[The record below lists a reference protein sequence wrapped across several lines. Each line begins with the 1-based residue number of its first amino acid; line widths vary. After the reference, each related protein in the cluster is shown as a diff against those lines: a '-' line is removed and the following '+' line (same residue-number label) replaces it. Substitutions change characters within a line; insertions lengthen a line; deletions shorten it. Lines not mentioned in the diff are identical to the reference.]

1 MAILAK
7 LAGINPVWFYQ
18 NVGAFIAAAMLPVVY
33 VLLYMEFGLP
43 KKVAVGCALTAL
55 LFLLLD
61 GNVHRSFGN
70 VSLVRFWQGKTML
83 WSLLVPTAFFVGHRW
98 LVGPTRRR
106 FAVLVATCVSGVGL
120 SNSAVFMLPVFF
132 LGLAVAYLLI
142 HGFSRRSAFLVAT
155 LNVPPLYCLALAASL
170 KLGILPTPDTSVYQW
185 PQADWMSGLYLVIG
199 SHRVL
204 IRNLFSLIV
213 LPLVFLP
220 TPLRFYPS
228 ALALS
233 FVLLF
238 ANPLSGGFWIKEL
251 TPASYWRLAYLF
263 PVPWCAGLVA
273 CALSSRGTSG
283 GSLLIRE
290 AAAVAFAVAVAWAF
304 QFPSAR
310 FDQLKAPW
318 DYRFSRQELAFS
330 LSVADRMDNRNLLA
344 PAEIV
349 QVLPLFNTTV
359 RLETARPEATT
370 LLFRTAGKEVE
381 GRRRCLSQTVV
392 AQGNSSDAATA
403 AFLSSIGNGVDAVV
417 AKRQSLSQ
425 VRALLETKRGQ
436 WDLVH
441 ISFDYVLFLK
451 RRGLTNSF
459 PYL

>member
-1 MAILAK
+1 
-7 LAGINPVWFYQ
+7 
-18 NVGAFIAAAMLPVVY
+18 
-33 VLLYMEFGLP
+33 
-43 KKVAVGCALTAL
+43 
-55 LFLLLD
+55 
-61 GNVHRSFGN
+61 
-70 VSLVRFWQGKTML
+70 
-83 WSLLVPTAFFVGHRW
+83 
-98 LVGPTRRR
+98 
-106 FAVLVATCVSGVGL
+106 
-120 SNSAVFMLPVFF
+120 
-132 LGLAVAYLLI
+132 
-142 HGFSRRSAFLVAT
+142 
-155 LNVPPLYCLALAASL
+155 
-170 KLGILPTPDTSVYQW
+170 
-185 PQADWMSGLYLVIG
+185 
-199 SHRVL
+199 
-204 IRNLFSLIV
+204 
-213 LPLVFLP
+213 
-220 TPLRFYPS
+220 
-228 ALALS
+228 
-233 FVLLF
+233 
-238 ANPLSGGFWIKEL
+238 
-251 TPASYWRLAYLF
+251 
-263 PVPWCAGLVA
+263 
-273 CALSSRGTSG
+273 
-283 GSLLIRE
+283 LIRE

-318 DYRFSRQELAFS
+318 EYRFSRQELAFS